1 MINFS
6 EIKSKLIQKKIR
18 KKFKVGKNTIEVYS
32 IGIEDV
38 EKLYEYLTEIYDTET
53 SEFKVETEETVKYV
67 YETFTNIKVEE
78 ASDLIEALKSPN
90 SLLLD
95 IQREITKSMME
106 VVNTYLKDRVVE
118 LESMELAITTH
129 DLKVKGDNLVAK
141 YGVDK

>member
-38 EKLYEYLTEIYDTET
+38 EKLYEYLAEIYDTET